1 MLPTRK
7 EVELCNPGPW
17 GNHSRMRCKKKIW
30 LLPGRLMV
38 FKLNLSIMKYF
49 ESKTK
54 AFMKWL
60 KKIHIDHE
68 ISASPV

>member
-7 EVELCNPGPW
+7 EAELCNPGPW

-30 LLPGRLMV
+30 LLPGRLMA

-49 ESKTK
+49 ESKTGK
-54 AFMKWL
+54 SIYEMVEK
-60 KKIHIDHE
+60 DTYR
-68 ISASPV
+68 P